1 MLKPSLVLPI
11 LSLLS
16 IACSTTPEI
25 DTGKNVKLK
34 VDKIESAAKL
44 SEFID
49 SINYIKLETTDK
61 SFISEVSHVKMLKDN
76 VVIFDDPQNAILCF
90 DIKGNFKYKI
100 KQVGKG
106 PKEYIKISGFDIFNG
121 VLAIHDRMTKKALFF
136 NLKTGKFKN
145 EIKIKYDF
153 SSILMME
160 DGFLAYTNNN
170 PNLVKGKIPQNAEVY
185 YFDYNGKIIDVLSR
199 FPIYLNYVH
208 DYNNYVFCRNMN
220 DVYFS
225 PILTGRIYK
234 FDKVKMHLDPILN
247 LQLDN
252 NNFFFNILKELNS
265 NSLPNG
271 EFNARKTAIEARDN
285 SNEFYHSGPC
295 CFINNKVFFMTVKQ
309 RKSHINIYNIDKN
322 TLMTFR
328 KITNDID
335 NVFPFLFMMPLKGV
349 YDNAFIYSITYDDI
363 ATFKNE
369 GEHQLQYKKNIK
381 ASMEN
386 PTIAILNFKKH
397 EEL

>member
-11 LSLLS
+11 LSLLI
-16 IACSTTPEI
+16 IACNTTPEI
-25 DTGKNVKLK
+25 DTGKNVTLK
-34 VDKIESAAKL
+34 VDKIESVVKL

-49 SINYIKLETTDK
+49 SIRYIKLETIGK
-61 SFISEVSHVKMLKDN
+61 SFLSEVSHVKMLKDY
-76 VVIFDDPQNAILCF
+76 VVVFDDPQNAILCF
-90 DIKGNFKYKI
+90 DINGRFKYKI

-106 PKEYIKISGFDIFNG
+106 PKEYIKISAFDIFNG
-121 VLAIHDRMTKKALFF
+121 VLAIHDRMTKKTLFF
-136 NLKTGKFKN
+136 NLKTGNFKN

-160 DGFLAYTNNN
+160 DGFLAYSNNN

-185 YFDYNGKIIDVLSR
+185 YFDYDGNIIDILSR

-208 DYNNYVFCRNMN
+208 DYDSYVFCRNMN

-225 PILTGRIYK
+225 PMLTGRIYK
-234 FDKVKMHLDPILN
+234 FDKVKMNLDPIIN

-252 NNFFFNILKELNS
+252 NNFFFNKLKEVNS
-265 NSLPNG
+265 NSLPIG
-271 EFNARKTAIEARDN
+271 DYNARKEARKARDN

-295 CFINNKVFFMTVKQ
+295 YLINNKVFFMTDKQ
-309 RKSHINIYNIDKN
+309 RKSHCNIYYTDKN
-322 TLMTFR
+322 TLITFR

-335 NVFPFLFMMPLKGV
+335 NVFPFLFMMPLRGV
-349 YDNAFIYSITYDDI
+349 YENAFIYSISYDDI
-363 ATFKNE
+363 AIFTKKPDY
-369 GEHQLQYKKNIK
+369 QLNNKKTLK

-386 PTIAILNFKKH
+386 PTIAILKFKQH
-397 EEL
+397 E